1 MEGRMDPGGA
11 GERGRAFLWV
21 TIAYLVAGIAALITG
36 ITLGGEHPIAVA
48 AGADF
53 AATLVVFAFSVAFT
67 NSSFYDPYWSVA
79 PVPIALYWAW
89 MPGAEAAPLERQLLV
104 IVLVSLWAIRL
115 TANWAR
121 GWSGLNHEDW
131 RYIDIRA
138 KTGKLYWGA
147 SFLGIHL
154 MPTVMVFLGCVPL
167 YWAVATGGQ
176 SLGWLDAVAAAVTA
190 LGIAFEFFADNQ
202 LRRFRRSGPAPEAIL
217 ETGLWRYSRHP
228 NYLGEIL
235 FWWGLALFSCA
246 AAGFEPWAWLG
257 ALAIT
262 VMFYTASLP
271 LIEKRM
277 LERRPGHA
285 ERQRRVSMLLP
296 RPPRSE

>member
-1 MEGRMDPGGA
+1 MEPSGGRDA
-11 GERGRAFLWV
+11 ERRSAFLWV
-21 TIAYLVAGIAALITG
+21 TIAYLAAGIAALITG
-36 ITLGGEHPIAVA
+36 LACGGEHPIAVA
-48 AGADF
+48 AVADF
-53 AATLVVFAFSVAFT
+53 VATVVIFGFSLAFT
-67 NSSFYDPYWSVA
+67 NSSFYDPYWSAA
-79 PVPIALYWAW
+79 PVPIVLYWALA
-89 MPGAEAAPLERQLLV
+89 PGAEAAPAPRQVLV
-104 IVLVSLWAIRL
+104 IVLVALWAIRL

-121 GWSGLNHEDW
+121 GWTGLGHEDW

-138 KTGKLYWGA
+138 KTGKWYWGA

-167 YWAVATGGQ
+167 YWAVAAGDR
-176 SLGWLDAVAAAVTA
+176 SLGPLDAVAAAVTG

-202 LRRFRRSGPAPEAIL
+202 LRRFRLSNPPREAIL

-235 FWWGLALFSCA
+235 FWWGLALFSWA
-246 AAGFEPWAWLG
+246 AAGFHFWAWIG
-257 ALAIT
+257 AIAIT

-271 LIEKRM
+271 LIETRM
-277 LERRPGHA
+277 LERRPAYA

-296 RPPRSE
+296 WPPRRD